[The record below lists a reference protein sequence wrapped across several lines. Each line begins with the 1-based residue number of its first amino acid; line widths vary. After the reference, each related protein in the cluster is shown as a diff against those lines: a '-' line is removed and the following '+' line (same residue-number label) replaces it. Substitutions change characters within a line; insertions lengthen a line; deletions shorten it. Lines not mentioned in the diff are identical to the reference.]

1 MLTATPQPSDAV
13 VAATDKAFYQQ
24 LGQRIAER
32 RKALGMNQTQLAD
45 RLGISQ
51 QTMANYEIGKLRV
64 AIAMLPVLSDALGLP
79 VEAIIGIGGKK
90 LPKPGPS
97 KRGPT
102 PQIQRQLEAVSAL
115 PRAKQRVVSQVLDSM
130 LAQAD
135 R

>member
-1 MLTATPQPSDAV
+1 M
-13 VAATDKAFYQQ
+13 
-24 LGQRIAER
+24 
-32 RKALGMNQTQLAD
+32 
-45 RLGISQ
+45 
-51 QTMANYEIGKLRV
+51 
-64 AIAMLPVLSDALGLP
+64 LGLP